1 MLVGAAEGAGSTA
14 WASDL
19 ERCLQLGGTD
29 LNDDKLFAALNTL
42 TIYYINRGELRRAE
56 PIVALV
62 EPRRPS
68 IPMGGAWGV
77 MALFGGQLDV
87 ARPLIEQWK
96 FDLAL
101 ASQEFEDSWIVP
113 FDYRA
118 AACVGLGALRLLQG
132 DLAGADAEFAEAAD
146 RSERAAFPKG
156 PNTLAYVRFGQ
167 IWMCTESAQLD
178 RAATLAADLL
188 AVTERHGLDGWH
200 LVGVVQHAA
209 VSASISLDSGCD
221 PADVAAQ
228 LETASRR
235 LDTWQDAGYG
245 AFRPMYDRV
254 LARLL
259 IAAGH
264 HEEARRR
271 IDTGL
276 RLADATGVHYYD
288 AELLRLRAKL
298 QADPDTK
305 AADLAAAIDLT
316 RRQEAFLFE
325 LRSAL
330 DDFKLRGEPARCGLA
345 DAVKR
350 MPADSAWPE
359 LTRARAALGLA
370 ESAQ

>member
-1 MLVGAAEGAGSTA
+1 M
-14 WASDL
+14 
-19 ERCLQLGGTD
+19 GGTD

-42 TIYYINRGELRRAE
+42 TIYDINRGELRRAE
-56 PIVALV
+56 PIVAFV

-209 VSASISLDSGCD
+209 VSASISLEGGCD

-245 AFRPMYDRV
+245 AFRPMYDSV

-271 IDTGL
+271 NRHRASAGRRDG
-276 RLADATGVHYYD
+276 RA
-288 AELLRLRAKL
+288 LLRRRTTAAPRKAPSRSRHEGSGLGSCHRSDSSAGGVSVRTTL
-298 QADPDTK
+298 GAGRFQAS
-305 AADLAAAIDLT
+305 
-316 RRQEAFLFE
+316 R
-325 LRSAL
+325 
-330 DDFKLRGEPARCGLA
+330 
-345 DAVKR
+345 
-350 MPADSAWPE
+350 
-359 LTRARAALGLA
+359 
-370 ESAQ
+370 